1 MNRWY
6 LLSCLGVLL
15 SFGVKIVLPPKI
27 MMGSNHAIALPWY
40 NKRFVDANP
49 DRTVLF
55 APSLNALV
63 APRTFLAH
71 TYTLLSTP
79 HTKLCDN
86 LLVAH
91 STRNV
96 TLAAC
101 TTPTT
106 KMAFYKCKLQLRSL
120 LVA

>member
-1 MNRWY
+1 M
-6 LLSCLGVLL
+6 LGCAFELWCKDCVA
-15 SFGVKIVLPPKI
+15 SSDQRVNDVVK
-27 MMGSNHAIALPWY
+27 SRD
-40 NKRFVDANP
+40 NKRFVDLNP